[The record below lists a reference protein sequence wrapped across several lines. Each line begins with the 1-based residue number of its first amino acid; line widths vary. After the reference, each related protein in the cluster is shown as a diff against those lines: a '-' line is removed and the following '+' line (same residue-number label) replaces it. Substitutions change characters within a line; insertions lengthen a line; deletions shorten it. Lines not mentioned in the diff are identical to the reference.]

1 MTGKTAIPTNI
12 TATIHLNWRWILAL
26 GIALI
31 IGGFV
36 LIAAPLASSVAV
48 TLLIAAVMFIGGA
61 IQIFQAFR
69 TKEWTG
75 FLWSLIIGLVAM
87 IGGIIIY
94 ANPLAG
100 TFALTLVIAAV
111 FIAQGI
117 SQLILAL
124 KVKPAEGWV
133 WVAIAGVVSVV
144 AGIMIWFELPF
155 SAAWALGLIAG
166 ISVLFNGW
174 SYVALALAA
183 KKG

>member
-1 MTGKTAIPTNI
+1 MTGKTEIPTNI
-12 TATIHLNWRWILAL
+12 TATIQQNWAWILAL

-36 LIAAPLASSVAV
+36 LIAAPLASSIAV

-75 FLWSLIIGLVAM
+75 FLWSLIIGVIAM

-100 TFALTLVIAAV
+100 TFALALVIAAV

-117 SQLILAL
+117 SQLILAF
-124 KVKPAEGWV
+124 KVKPAEGWI
-133 WVAIAGVVSVV
+133 WVAIAGVVSVI
-144 AGIMIWFELPF
+144 AGIMIWFEFPF
-155 SAAWALGLIAG
+155 SAGWALGLIAG

-174 SYVALALAA
+174 SYVALAMAA